1 MSTQSQYS
9 TAVVDGMQFLFGE
22 GFLSPGGPREI
33 FRIFGGQSLAGC
45 KVLDWGCGVGGATI
59 ALATEL
65 GADEVIGIDLEAASL
80 DAAQALART
89 NGVGD
94 QVAFQLVDSGA
105 APFADN
111 TFDVIFSK
119 EAICHIDDKVAVF
132 KDIFRLLKPGGSF
145 IGSDWVTAGPDPQ
158 PPEVQAFFDQL
169 SAAGLHFRFVTAD
182 EHRSTFE
189 ASGFRDIL
197 LSEDH
202 QQTLEEARATY
213 ERVRGDA
220 RDRLTRELGA
230 AGYAAFAARTGVRTA
245 AIECGGFYRCHMRA
259 IKEAHKLQEPTSS

>member
-65 GADEVIGIDLEAASL
+65 GADDVTGIDLEAASL
-80 DAAQALART
+80 EAARALARA
-89 NGVGD
+89 NGVDD
-94 QVAFQLVDSGA
+94 QVAFQLVDPGA

-111 TFDVIFSK
+111 TFDVVFSK
-119 EAICHIDDKVAVF
+119 EAICHVDDKVAVF
-132 KDIFRLLKPGGSF
+132 KDFIRVLKPGGSF
-145 IGSDWVTAGPDPQ
+145 TGSDWVTAGPDPQ

-169 SAAGLHFRFVTAD
+169 SAAVLVFRFMTSD
-182 EHRSTFE
+182 EHKTVFE
-189 ASGFRDIL
+189 ASGFRNIV
-197 LSEDH
+197 LSEDP
-202 QQTLEEARATY
+202 QQTLAEARATY

-220 RDRLTRELGA
+220 REQLTRELGA
-230 AGYAAFAARTGVRTA
+230 SGYAAFAARTQVRTA

-259 IKEAHKLQEPTSS
+259 SKEACK